1 MYALQNAGKLFQ
13 WNVMEAFGKL
23 DYPYSFIQWILFF
36 YLYCF
41 FGWIFESTFVSVT
54 NRKLVNRGFMR
65 GPLLPLYGSGAVMM
79 LFVSIPVKDS
89 PVLVYFAG
97 CIAATLLEYVTGVAM
112 EALFKVRYWDY
123 SNLPFNFQGHICL
136 TSTIA
141 WGFLTLF
148 LVYVIHEPIEYFIL
162 RINTTVATV
171 AAFLITVAA
180 AADFSASFRAAM
192 DLRDLLVRMEKVRED
207 VERLQRR
214 LDVVIAVVDDDVN
227 HLKTNIEKK
236 MKEAEP
242 RVGYYREMLGASI
255 DRIRIPLEE
264 LRELE
269 KMDYPGKESLI
280 QFKQELEEMGERLAF
295 LRLGGKN
302 VSKRMASSV
311 RKILEGNPTAVS
323 MHYRNAMDE
332 LKKRVREYTKEQKN
346 KDKKEDSAEKETQ

>member
-1 MYALQNAGKLFQ
+1 MYALQNAGNLFQ
-13 WNVMEAFGKL
+13 WNVLGIFEKF
-23 DYPYSFIQWILFF
+23 DYPYSFIQWLLFF

-41 FGWIFESTFVSVT
+41 FGWIFESAFVSIT
-54 NRKLVNRGFMR
+54 NHKLVNRGFMR

-79 LFVSIPVKDS
+79 LFVSIPVKDT

-97 CIAATLLEYVTGVAM
+97 CIAATLLEYVTGVVM

-148 LVYVIHEPIEYFIL
+148 LVYIIHEPIEYFIL
-162 RINTTVATV
+162 RINTTAATII
-171 AAFLITVAA
+171 AFLITVAA

-192 DLRDLLVRMEKVRED
+192 DLRDLLMRMEKVKED
-207 VERLQRR
+207 MDRLQRR

-227 HLKTNIEKK
+227 HLKSNIEKK

-242 RVGYYREMLGASI
+242 RVEYYREMVGAGI

-264 LRELE
+264 LKELE

-280 QFKQELEEMGERLAF
+280 QFRQELEEMRERLTF

-311 RKILEGNPTAVS
+311 RKILEGNPTAAS
-323 MHYRNAMDE
+323 TYYRNAMDE
-332 LKKRVREYTKEQKN
+332 LKRRVREYTKEQRH
-346 KDKKEDSAEKETQ
+346 KDEKETNTEKEAE